1 MKTGTTLVTTLFTL
15 ATFPLLAQQPPP
27 ASQPNSPAAQQNPPA
42 TESATPNSP
51 AASSEAPAVEMSS
64 VNVEL
69 VSKLDSKT
77 AKTGDSVVV
86 QTKASVK
93 TADGTE
99 IPKGSKL
106 VGHVLAAKPSAA
118 GDNSQVALQFDHIE
132 LKGGQNLP
140 VHSQI
145 QSIAPAGGAAATS
158 GSGAMGG
165 SPAGGSANPNTSAA
179 NGGGRANGAPQAA
192 GGDPGAAPAGNGVPA
207 PGTVVARTG
216 NIAIATTSV
225 PGVLV
230 ANNAPGQQD
239 PRMAQA
245 SSILLGAKQDIQ
257 LDGGTQM
264 VVGVSAA
271 GGGTQ

>member
-1 MKTGTTLVTTLFTL
+1 MKTRTALATTLFAL
-15 ATFPLLAQQPPP
+15 ASFPLLAQQQPP
-27 ASQPNSPAAQQNPPA
+27 AGQPNTPATQQNPQG
-42 TESATPNSP
+42 TEAAAPNSS
-51 AASSEAPAVEMSS
+51 AASPEAPAVEMSP
-64 VNVEL
+64 VTAEL

-106 VGHVLAAKPSAA
+106 VGHVLGAKPS
-118 GDNSQVALQFDHIE
+118 GTGENSEVVLQFDHFE
-132 LKGGQNLP
+132 LKGGQNLA

-145 QSIAPAGGAAATS
+145 QSIAPAGSAASAS
-158 GSGAMGG
+158 GSGPMSGP
-165 SPAGGSANPNTSAA
+165 PAGGSSSPSTSGT
-179 NGGGRANGAPQAA
+179 NGGSRASGTTRGAGAE
-192 GGDPGAAPAGNGVPA
+192 PGATPPGNGVPPA
-207 PGTVVARTG
+207 GTVVARNG

-225 PGVLV
+225 PGVLL

-264 VVGVSAA
+264 VLGVAAA
-271 GGGTQ
+271 GGGTH